1 MDNMLNLP
9 IPLAKVRGTIIAA
22 RLAFVEQH
30 WGRESRDYLIN
41 KISFRERRQLESIFF
56 ENHWF
61 SLNTLAQIDHTITTE
76 LAIGNKTILHQLG
89 RFSAEYNIGH
99 FPTTLKRLS
108 PIEMLKNAA
117 RFNVLLQDFGE
128 IKFELLSAN
137 SEALGVALIYQ
148 YRMEV
153 PLSYCLSAIGY
164 FERLIELLG
173 YKVIKV
179 VEQPHSSP
187 NNFTHRYEIW
197 WQTTSILAEATAAAA
212 IARKNHNLAIPLQIT
227 PQRQRETKTI
237 TITPKK
243 KKRLLLKI
251 LSLLIL
257 LTSVYGLANWTL
269 SLLYAATAEET
280 QTAEYYYQC
289 EGSLNLKL
297 KLDLP
302 YLILQPLEQWE
313 TARISM
319 EEEGRSY
326 CYQMETTMVNGRFEI
341 GLGEFL
347 DANSNAL
354 NIVAAPK
361 KLSINAKVGKETRS
375 CLCQLTKN

>member
-1 MDNMLNLP
+1 MHNTANLP
-9 IPLAKVRGTIIAA
+9 IPLAKVRGMIIAA

-30 WGRESRDYLIN
+30 WGRESKDYLIN

-76 LAIGNKTILHQLG
+76 LARGNKTILHQLG
-89 RFSAEYNIGH
+89 RFSAEYNISH
-99 FPTTLKRLS
+99 FPVTLKALS

-128 IKFELLSAN
+128 IKFELLSES
-137 SEALGVALIYQ
+137 SERLGVALIYQ

-179 VEQPHSSP
+179 VEQPHDSQD
-187 NNFTHRYEIW
+187 NFTHRYEIW
-197 WQTTSILAEATAAAA
+197 WQPTIILADTPVIA
-212 IARKNHNLAIPLQIT
+212 ITPRKNHNLATPLQVAGVKPTEI
-227 PQRQRETKTI
+227 KTI

-243 KKRLLLKI
+243 KKMLRLKI

-257 LTSVYGLANWTL
+257 ITSIYSLADWVL
-269 SLLYAATAEET
+269 STAVTEAET
-280 QTAEYYYQC
+280 TSYYYKC
-289 EGSLNLKL
+289 EGALNLEL

-302 YLILQPLEQWE
+302 YLVLKPLEEWE
-313 TARISM
+313 NTKISM
-319 EEEGRSY
+319 QEEGKTY
-326 CYQMETTMVNGRFEI
+326 FYQMGSTMINGKFEI

-347 DANSNAL
+347 DTNNNAL
-354 NIVAAPK
+354 NLVAAPK
-361 KLSINAKVGKETRS
+361 ILSINAQVGEESRS
-375 CLCQLTKN
+375 SLCQWIKD